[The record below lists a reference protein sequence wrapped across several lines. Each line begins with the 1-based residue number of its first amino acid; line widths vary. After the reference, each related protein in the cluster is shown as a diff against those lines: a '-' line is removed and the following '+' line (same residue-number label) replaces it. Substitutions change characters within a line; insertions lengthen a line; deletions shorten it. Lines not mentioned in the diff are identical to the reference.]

1 MTIPCHA
8 PKTANPVYLNLIAV
22 KTIFFNSLQS
32 LIQGSSLY
40 ALELYLAREK
50 RKGEYE
56 RVIKGKHHVFRS
68 IFPISLC
75 LLRIVHSRVYSY
87 LAMIYFFD
95 ELNTYAKPLA
105 IAKALRTPASALIN
119 PLPYWLS

>member
-1 MTIPCHA
+1 MTLPRHA
-8 PKTANPVYLNLIAV
+8 PKTANPVYLKVIGV
-22 KTIFFNSLQS
+22 KTIFFNSFGS
-32 LIQGSSLY
+32 LIQGLSLY

-50 RKGEYE
+50 RNGEYG
-56 RVIKGKHHVFRS
+56 RVIKGKNHVFRS

-75 LLRIVHSRVYSY
+75 LLRIVHSGLYSY

-95 ELNTYAKPLA
+95 ELNTYATPLA